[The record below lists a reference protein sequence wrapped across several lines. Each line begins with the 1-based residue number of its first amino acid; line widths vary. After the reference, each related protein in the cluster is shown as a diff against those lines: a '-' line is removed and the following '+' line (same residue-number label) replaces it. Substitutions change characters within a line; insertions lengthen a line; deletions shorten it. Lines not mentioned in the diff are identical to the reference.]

1 MDTYL
6 EDLIIRSMEHA
17 ADDEARDEVRRVAD
31 SLNEA
36 AARIE
41 TQCALL
47 CSASLHS
54 VLYLYCTVLVP
65 NELLAQLSIRTRTS
79 RYRHVASH
87 AARTRTVYSTV

>member
-47 CSASLHS
+47 
-54 VLYLYCTVLVP
+54 
-65 NELLAQLSIRTRTS
+65 
-79 RYRHVASH
+79 
-87 AARTRTVYSTV
+87 